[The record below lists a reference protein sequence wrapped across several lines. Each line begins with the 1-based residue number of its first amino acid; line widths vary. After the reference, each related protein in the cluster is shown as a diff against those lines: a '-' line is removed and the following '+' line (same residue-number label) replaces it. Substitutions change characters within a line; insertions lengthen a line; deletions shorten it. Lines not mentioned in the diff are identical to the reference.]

1 MGSAMPGAGTKRRT
15 FEHAAQA
22 ASTRVR
28 EQGSGPRGRIGAGF
42 GKHGSGSM
50 DAIILQVLNGL
61 DKGSAYAL
69 IALGLTLIFG
79 TLGVVNFAH
88 GALFMIG
95 AFVTVTFQ
103 RLLSLSFVT
112 EDPTQKDFLGN
123 PLKVKTP
130 YVESW
135 FDPDIG
141 QAIIDW
147 AVPISLILV
156 VPVMVLVG
164 LAMERGLIRH
174 FYRRPHADQ
183 ILVTF
188 GLAIVLQEIVKYFF
202 GANPIPTPA
211 PSQFAGSFDF
221 GALMGFDPGVIIYP
235 YWRMIY
241 FLFSLLIIGLVFAF
255 LQFTTFGM
263 VVRAGMADRETVG
276 LLGIDINRR
285 FSITFGIAAAVAGT
299 AGAMYTPINSPNYH
313 MGMDFLVL
321 SFVVVVV
328 GGMGSLPGAVLAGFL
343 LGILESFASMNEV
356 KAIFPGIDQIVIYLV
371 AIVILLIRPRGL
383 MGKAG
388 IFED

>member
-1 MGSAMPGAGTKRRT
+1 
-15 FEHAAQA
+15 
-22 ASTRVR
+22 
-28 EQGSGPRGRIGAGF
+28 
-42 GKHGSGSM
+42 M
-50 DAIILQVLNGL
+50 DAILLQILNGL

-95 AFVTVTFQ
+95 AFCAVTLQKIFNLYSV
-103 RLLSLSFVT
+103 VI
-112 EDPTQKDFLGN
+112 DPTKTDFLGN
-123 PLKVKTP
+123 PLKVKVP

-135 FDPDIG
+135 FGEVAG
-141 QAIIDW
+141 QAIINW
-147 AVPISLILV
+147 SVPLAILFAIPIMVAVGYI
-156 VPVMVLVG
+156 
-164 LAMERGLIRH
+164 MERGLIKH
-174 FYRRPHADQ
+174 FYKRPHADQ

-188 GLAIVLQEIVKYFF
+188 GLAIVLQEIIKAFY

-211 PSQFAGSFDF
+211 PDAFTGSFDF
-221 GALMGFDPGVIIYP
+221 GAIIGFAENTIIYP
-235 YWRMIY
+235 YWRLIY
-241 FLFSLLIIGLVFAF
+241 FLFSAVVIGLVFAF

-276 LLGIDINRR
+276 LLGINIDRR
-285 FSITFGIAAAVAGT
+285 FTLMFGIAAAVAGL
-299 AGAMYTPINSPNYH
+299 AGVMYTPINPPNYH

-356 KAIFPGIDQIVIYLV
+356 KSLLPGIDQIIIYLV
-371 AIVILLIRPRGL
+371 AMVVLLTRPRGL
-383 MGKAG
+383 MGRAG
-388 IFED
+388 VMEE

>member
-1 MGSAMPGAGTKRRT
+1 
-15 FEHAAQA
+15 
-22 ASTRVR
+22 
-28 EQGSGPRGRIGAGF
+28 
-42 GKHGSGSM
+42 M
-50 DAIILQVLNGL
+50 DAILLQVLNGL

-95 AFVTVTFQ
+95 AFCSVTLQ
-103 RLLSLSFVT
+103 KILNLSSVT

-123 PLKVKTP
+123 PLKVETP

-135 FDPDIG
+135 FGPEMG
-141 QAIIDW
+141 SAIIDW
-147 AVPISLILV
+147 SVPLAILLAI
-156 VPVMVLVG
+156 PVMLFIGFV
-164 LAMERGLIRH
+164 MERGLIKH
-174 FYRRPHADQ
+174 FYKRPHADQ

-188 GLAIVLQEIVKYFF
+188 GLAIVLQEIIKFYY

-211 PSQFAGSFDF
+211 PDVFKGSFDF
-221 GALMGFDPGVIIYP
+221 GAMLGLDPNAVIYP
-235 YWRMIY
+235 YWRLVY
-241 FLFSLLIIGLVFAF
+241 FAFSAVIIGLVFAF

-276 LLGIDINRR
+276 LLGIDIDRR
-285 FSITFGIAAAVAGT
+285 FTIMFGIAAAVAGL
-299 AGAMYTPINSPNYH
+299 AGVMYAPINSPNYH

-328 GGMGSLPGAVLAGFL
+328 GGMGSLPGAVLAGFM

-356 KAIFPGIDQIVIYLV
+356 KAIVPGIDQIIIYVV
-371 AIVILLIRPRGL
+371 AIIILLTRPRGL
-383 MGKAG
+383 MGRKG
-388 IFED
+388 VMEE